1 MWYAAPRKSWLGRS
15 AAILA
20 ALVQSA
26 LLTLSTVGAASAQ
39 MVPRGAQTV
48 PTVAYD
54 AALAALSNG
63 DFAAALETAGR
74 DYAGGVRA
82 GNQRWIDSIASATVI
97 GEAHYELGALRAAL
111 SAYDEAI
118 GLGATHAEWLLA
130 VQFPTQGPQPS
141 PRPRVATWGRS
152 ARGTKSTTFPD
163 TMTIRQTAADP
174 QKVLQQGGVLAAP
187 VNVPIRP
194 QEIMRA
200 LVIALYRRGVILG
213 PLAGE
218 GNVIEGINNALAK
231 RPAPANHWSQS
242 WIDVALGTAAWSQG
256 RLDQAVP
263 LLERG
268 VTLGGKL
275 DHPLTAWGLLV
286 LGRIA
291 LGRDDAV
298 GAARWF
304 EEATY
309 AAAEFGDTRALEEAF
324 RMAFAAHQAAG
335 TPGVPATI
343 QGGRDWSR
351 AGLPALHATLLAHE
365 AEALAAA
372 GNLQGARGRLGEID
386 ARFLRGDA
394 GQGTPGAVVAHAAAL
409 VAYGAGDAATGD
421 ADMERALAIARPRSP
436 RLFQTGRLV
445 EMVMAGATTIS
456 DRQADVLFARLLG
469 DPPVRELVID
479 PLATLAAMTTPRQEA
494 HEAWMMVAARRGS
507 DAALTAA
514 EAATRARWLD
524 TQPVGG
530 RRLGIER
537 LLAPDPS
544 GLTAAALASR
554 TGLLKRHPELSRIAD
569 DDARLRTGLTAAL
582 LAAAGGG
589 EDAREAG
596 PPHRSGPPG
605 EPKDWE
611 SFAQVSARRGL
622 LIDLLGAGREPV
634 GIEFPP
640 LLPAAEVRG
649 RLAPGELVL
658 SFHWSGSG
666 AWGALESRERVATWQ
681 IRQPAALAREL
692 TQLAKALCLFDPHV
706 PIGTDRIA
714 ASDWR
719 ASAITVER
727 LLFEQSKV
735 KLSEGIEELV
745 IVPDGPLWYLPFD
758 LLPVGSAGEP
768 AAGEE
773 EAADTVPLLRDV
785 CRIRYCPTRSLAVA
799 GRPVA
804 PAEAPAGRGPVGI
817 HAGRPIRGERPEAI
831 GEAVSRLTQAL
842 DRAIVLPSQ
851 PVQQHGVVVSP
862 ALPAA
867 LCDVLVVLDEVNV
880 AGEGPVGLRGLFGR
894 PNDRGSRAGMTF
906 NDWLASPHK
915 RPPRVVVP
923 GLQSAMASGLT
934 KPAARPGEE
943 LFIAAT
949 DLLAAGARTA
959 LVSRWRMGGKSTTD
973 LVTEFV
979 RDTDDPATTPAAS
992 WRRAVDLVSAEE
1004 PDPALE
1010 GRIRVAGQTVLSDM
1024 RHPLFWAGYLLID
1037 GGTSAPAE
1045 APAAKVVGGRPPAP
1059 AAGAKRAQDGRRAQD
1074 AIRDPAAAKGDRA
1087 RGAK

>member
-1 MWYAAPRKSWLGRS
+1 MWRSTPRKSLFDRS

-20 ALVQSA
+20 ALVVFTPFN
-26 LLTLSTVGAASAQ
+26 LFIPGELSAQ
-39 MVPRGAQTV
+39 VVPRGAQTV
-48 PTVAYD
+48 PTIAYD
-54 AALAALSNG
+54 AALAALANG
-63 DFAAALETAGR
+63 DFAVALETAGR

-82 GNQRWIDSIASATVI
+82 GNQRWIDSIASATAI
-97 GEAHYELGALRAAL
+97 GESHYELGALRAAVA
-111 SAYDEAI
+111 AYDEAI
-118 GLGATHAEWLLA
+118 LLGATNSEWLLA

-187 VNVPIRP
+187 MNVPIRP

-218 GNVIEGINNALAK
+218 GNTIEAINNALAK

-268 VTLGGKL
+268 VSLGGKL

-291 LGRDDAV
+291 LARDDAV

-309 AAAEFGDTRALEEAF
+309 AAAEFGDFRALEEAF

-343 QGGRDWSR
+343 QGGCQWSR
-351 AGLPALHATLLAHE
+351 AGLPVLHATLLAHE

-372 GNLQGARGRLGEID
+372 GNLQGARGRLGDID

-394 GQGTPGAVVAHAAAL
+394 GQGTPGAVAAHAAAL
-409 VAYGAGDAATGD
+409 VAYGAGDATAGD

-436 RLFQTGRLV
+436 RLFQTGKLV

-469 DPPVRELVID
+469 DPPPRELVID

-494 HEAWMMVAARRGS
+494 HEAWMLVAARRGS
-507 DAALTAA
+507 DAALAA
-514 EAATRARWLD
+514 SEAAVRARWLD

-537 LLAPDPS
+537 LLGPDPS
-544 GLTAAALASR
+544 GLNAAAVAGR
-554 TGLLKRHPELSRIAD
+554 TGLLKRHPELARIVAE
-569 DDARLRTGLTAAL
+569 DARLRTGLTAAL
-582 LAAAGGG
+582 LAAAGRGG
-589 EDAREAG
+589 DVAEAG
-596 PPHRSGPPG
+596 HPHRAGPPG

-622 LIDLLGAGREPV
+622 LIDLLGAGREPI

-640 LLPAAEVRG
+640 LLPPAEVRG

-666 AWGALESRERVATWQ
+666 AWGALESRDRVATWQ

-706 PIGTDRIA
+706 PVGTDRIV

-745 IVPDGPLWYLPFD
+745 IVPDGPLWYLPFE
-758 LLPVGSAGEP
+758 LLPAGSAGEP
-768 AAGEE
+768 ADGDEGTADAG
-773 EAADTVPLLRDV
+773 PLLRDV

-799 GRPVA
+799 GRPEA
-804 PAEAPAGRGPVGI
+804 PAEPLAGRGPVGI
-817 HAGRPIRGERPEAI
+817 HAGRPVRGERPEAI
-831 GEAVSRLTQAL
+831 GEAVDRLTRAL
-842 DRAIVLPSQ
+842 DRAVALPSQ
-851 PVQQHGVVVSP
+851 PFQQHGVVVSP

-867 LCDVLVVLDEVNV
+867 ICDVLVVLDEVNL

-894 PNDRGSRAGMTF
+894 PPDRGSRAGLTF
-906 NDWLASPHK
+906 NDWLDSPHK
-915 RPPRVVVP
+915 RPPLVVVP
-923 GLQSAMASGLT
+923 GVQSAMASGLT
-934 KPAARPGEE
+934 KPLSRPGEE

-979 RDTDDPATTPAAS
+979 RDTDDPTAIPAAS

-1010 GRIRVAGQTVLSDM
+1010 GRIRVAGQTVLTDM
-1024 RHPLFWAGYLLID
+1024 RHPLFWAGYMLVD
-1037 GGTSAPAE
+1037 GGTSVPAE
-1045 APAAKVVGGRPPAP
+1045 AAKVAGRAPAP
-1059 AAGAKRAQDGRRAQD
+1059 AAVPM
-1074 AIRDPAAAKGDRA
+1074 RDPAAAKGDRG

>member
-1 MWYAAPRKSWLGRS
+1 MWRSTPRKSLFGRS
-15 AAILA
+15 TAILA
-20 ALVQSA
+20 ALVLLA
-26 LLTLSTVGAASAQ
+26 LSSQRAVLAQ
-39 MVPRGAQTV
+39 VVPRGAQTV
-48 PTVAYD
+48 PTIAYD
-54 AALAALSNG
+54 AALAALANG
-63 DFAAALETAGR
+63 DFAVALETAGR

-82 GNQRWIDSIASATVI
+82 GNQRWIDSIASATAI
-97 GEAHYELGALRAAL
+97 GESHYELGAVRAAVA
-111 SAYDEAI
+111 AYDEAI
-118 GLGATHAEWLLA
+118 LLGATNSEWLLA
-130 VQFPTQGPQPS
+130 VQFPAQGPQPS
-141 PRPRVATWGRS
+141 QRPRVATWGRS

-163 TMTIRQTAADP
+163 TMTIRQAAADP

-187 VNVPIRP
+187 MNVPIRP

-218 GNVIEGINNALAK
+218 GNTIEAINNALAK

-291 LGRDDAV
+291 LDRDDAV

-309 AAAEFGDTRALEEAF
+309 AAAEFGDSRALEEAF

-343 QGGRDWSR
+343 QGGCQWSR
-351 AGLPALHATLLAHE
+351 AGLPVLHATLLAHE

-372 GNLQGARGRLGEID
+372 GNLQGARGRLGDID

-394 GQGTPGAVVAHAAAL
+394 GQGTPGAVVAHASAL
-409 VAYGAGDAATGD
+409 VAYGAGDATTGD

-436 RLFQTGRLV
+436 RLFQTGKLV

-469 DPPVRELVID
+469 DPPPRELVID

-494 HEAWMMVAARRGS
+494 HEAWMLVAARRGS
-507 DAALTAA
+507 DAALAA
-514 EAATRARWLD
+514 SEAAARARWLD
-524 TQPVGG
+524 TQPMGG
-530 RRLGIER
+530 RQLGIER
-537 LLAPDPS
+537 LLGPDPS
-544 GLTAAALASR
+544 GLNAAAVAGR
-554 TGLLKRHPELSRIAD
+554 TGLLKRYPELAQIVVE
-569 DDARLRTGLTAAL
+569 DARLRTGLTAAL
-582 LAAAGGG
+582 LAAAGRGG
-589 EDAREAG
+589 DVAEAG
-596 PPHRSGPPG
+596 HPHRAGPPG

-611 SFAQVSARRGL
+611 SFSQMSARRGL
-622 LIDLLGAGREPV
+622 MIDLLGAGREPI

-640 LLPAAEVRG
+640 LLPPAEVRG

-666 AWGALESRERVATWQ
+666 VWGALESRDRVATWQ

-706 PIGTDRIA
+706 PVGTDRIV

-745 IVPDGPLWYLPFD
+745 IVPDGPLWYLPFE
-758 LLPVGSAGEP
+758 LLPAGSAGEP
-768 AAGEE
+768 ADGDEGTADAG
-773 EAADTVPLLRDV
+773 PLLRDV

-799 GRPVA
+799 GRPEA
-804 PAEAPAGRGPVGI
+804 PAEPLAGRGPVGI
-817 HAGRPIRGERPEAI
+817 HAGRPVRGERPEAI
-831 GEAVSRLTQAL
+831 GEAVDRLTRAL
-842 DRAIVLPSQ
+842 DRAVALPSQ
-851 PVQQHGVVVSP
+851 PFQQHSVVVSP

-867 LCDVLVVLDEVNV
+867 ICDVLVVLDEVNL

-894 PNDRGSRAGMTF
+894 PPDRGSKAGLTF

-915 RPPRVVVP
+915 RPPLVVVP
-923 GLQSAMASGLT
+923 GVQSAMASGLT
-934 KPAARPGEE
+934 KPVSRPGEE

-979 RDTDDPATTPAAS
+979 RDTDDPTAIPAAS
-992 WRRAVDLVSAEE
+992 WQRAVDLVSAEE

-1010 GRIRVAGQTVLSDM
+1010 GRIRVAGQTILTDM
-1024 RHPLFWAGYLLID
+1024 RHPLFWAGYMLVD
-1037 GGTSAPAE
+1037 GGTSVPVE
-1045 APAAKVVGGRPPAP
+1045 GPAAKVAGGRAPAP
-1059 AAGAKRAQDGRRAQD
+1059 AAAPKG
-1074 AIRDPAAAKGDRA
+1074 DPAAAKGDRV

>member
-1 MWYAAPRKSWLGRS
+1 MWCSTPRKSLFDRS

-20 ALVQSA
+20 ALVVFTPFN
-26 LLTLSTVGAASAQ
+26 LFIPGELSAQ
-39 MVPRGAQTV
+39 VVPRGAQTV
-48 PTVAYD
+48 PTIAYD
-54 AALAALSNG
+54 AALAALANG
-63 DFAAALETAGR
+63 DFAVALETAGR

-82 GNQRWIDSIASATVI
+82 GNQRWIDSIASATAI
-97 GEAHYELGALRAAL
+97 GESHYELGALRAAVA
-111 SAYDEAI
+111 AYDEAI
-118 GLGATHAEWLLA
+118 LLGATNSEWLLA

-187 VNVPIRP
+187 MNVPIRP

-218 GNVIEGINNALAK
+218 GNTIEAINNALAK

-268 VTLGGKL
+268 VSLGGKL

-291 LGRDDAV
+291 LARDDAV

-309 AAAEFGDTRALEEAF
+309 AAAEFGDFRALEEAF

-343 QGGRDWSR
+343 QGGCQWSR
-351 AGLPALHATLLAHE
+351 AGLPVLHATLLAHE

-372 GNLQGARGRLGEID
+372 GNLQGARGRLGDID

-394 GQGTPGAVVAHAAAL
+394 GQGTPGAVAAHAAAL
-409 VAYGAGDAATGD
+409 VAYGAGDATAGD

-436 RLFQTGRLV
+436 RLFQTGKLV

-494 HEAWMMVAARRGS
+494 HEAWMLVAARRGS
-507 DAALTAA
+507 DAALAA
-514 EAATRARWLD
+514 SEAAVRARWLD

-537 LLAPDPS
+537 LLGPDPS
-544 GLTAAALASR
+544 GLNAAAVAGR
-554 TGLLKRHPELSRIAD
+554 TGLLKRHPELARIVAE
-569 DDARLRTGLTAAL
+569 DARLRTGLTAAL
-582 LAAAGGG
+582 LAAAGRGG
-589 EDAREAG
+589 DVAEAG
-596 PPHRSGPPG
+596 HPHRAGPPG

-622 LIDLLGAGREPV
+622 LIDLLGAGREPI

-640 LLPAAEVRG
+640 LLPPAEVRG

-666 AWGALESRERVATWQ
+666 AWGALESRDRVATWQ

-706 PIGTDRIA
+706 PVGTDRIV

-745 IVPDGPLWYLPFD
+745 IVPDGPLWYLPFE
-758 LLPVGSAGEP
+758 LLPAGSAGEP
-768 AAGEE
+768 ADGDEGTADAG
-773 EAADTVPLLRDV
+773 PLLRDV

-799 GRPVA
+799 GRPEA
-804 PAEAPAGRGPVGI
+804 PAEPLAGRGPVGI
-817 HAGRPIRGERPEAI
+817 HAGRPVRGERPEAI
-831 GEAVSRLTQAL
+831 GEAVDRLTRAL
-842 DRAIVLPSQ
+842 DRAVALPSQ
-851 PVQQHGVVVSP
+851 PFQQHGVVVSP

-867 LCDVLVVLDEVNV
+867 ICDVLVVLDEVNL

-894 PNDRGSRAGMTF
+894 PPDRGSRAGLTF
-906 NDWLASPHK
+906 NDWLDSPHK
-915 RPPRVVVP
+915 RPPLVVVP
-923 GLQSAMASGLT
+923 GVQSAMASGLT
-934 KPAARPGEE
+934 KPLSRPGEE

-979 RDTDDPATTPAAS
+979 RDTDDPTAIPAAS

-1010 GRIRVAGQTVLSDM
+1010 GRIRVAGQTVLTDM
-1024 RHPLFWAGYLLID
+1024 RHPLFWAGYMLVD
-1037 GGTSAPAE
+1037 GGTSVPAE
-1045 APAAKVVGGRPPAP
+1045 AAKVAGRAPAP
-1059 AAGAKRAQDGRRAQD
+1059 AAVPK
-1074 AIRDPAAAKGDRA
+1074 RDPAAAKGDRG

>member
-1 MWYAAPRKSWLGRS
+1 MFDRS

-20 ALVQSA
+20 ALVVFTPFN
-26 LLTLSTVGAASAQ
+26 LFFPGDLSAQ
-39 MVPRGAQTV
+39 IVPRGAQTV
-48 PTVAYD
+48 PTIAYD
-54 AALAALSNG
+54 AALAALANG
-63 DFAAALETAGR
+63 DFALGLETAGR
-74 DYAGGVRA
+74 DYAAGVRA

-97 GEAHYELGALRAAL
+97 GESHFELGALRAAVA
-111 SAYDEAI
+111 AYDEAI
-118 GLGATHAEWLLA
+118 LLGATNAEWLLA

-187 VNVPIRP
+187 MNVPIRP

-218 GNVIEGINNALAK
+218 GDTIEAINNALAK

-268 VTLGGKL
+268 VSLGGKL

-291 LGRDDAV
+291 LDRDDAV

-309 AAAEFGDTRALEEAF
+309 AAAEFSDARALEEAF

-343 QGGRDWSR
+343 QGGCQWSR
-351 AGLPALHATLLAHE
+351 AGLPVLHATLLAHE

-409 VAYGAGDAATGD
+409 VAYGAGDATAGD

-436 RLFQTGRLV
+436 RLFQTGKLV

-469 DPPVRELVID
+469 DPPPRELVID

-494 HEAWMMVAARRGS
+494 HEAWMLVAARRGS
-507 DAALTAA
+507 DAALAA
-514 EAATRARWLD
+514 SEAAARARWLD

-530 RRLGIER
+530 RQLGLER
-537 LLAPDPS
+537 LLGPDPS
-544 GLTAAALASR
+544 GLTAAAVAGR
-554 TGLLKRHPELSRIAD
+554 TGLLKRHPELARIVVE
-569 DDARLRTGLTAAL
+569 DARLRTGLTAAL
-582 LAAAGGG
+582 LAAAGRGG
-589 EDAREAG
+589 DGAEAG
-596 PPHRSGPPG
+596 LPRRAGPPG

-611 SFAQVSARRGL
+611 SFSQVSARRGL
-622 LIDLLGAGREPV
+622 LIDLLSAGRESI

-640 LLPAAEVRG
+640 LLPPAEVRG

-666 AWGALESRERVATWQ
+666 VWGALESRDRVATWQ
-681 IRQPAALAREL
+681 IRQPTALAREL

-706 PIGTDRIA
+706 PVGTDRIV

-745 IVPDGPLWYLPFD
+745 IVPDGPLWYLPFE
-758 LLPVGSAGEP
+758 LLPAGSAGEP
-768 AAGEE
+768 ADGDEGTADAG
-773 EAADTVPLLRDV
+773 PLLRDV
-785 CRIRYCPTRSLAVA
+785 CRIRYSPTRSLAVA
-799 GRPVA
+799 GRPAA
-804 PAEAPAGRGPVGI
+804 PAEPLAGRGPVGI
-817 HAGRPIRGERPEAI
+817 HAGRTVRGERPEAI
-831 GEAVSRLTQAL
+831 GEAVDRLTRAL
-842 DRAIVLPSQ
+842 DRAVALPSQ

-867 LCDVLVVLDEVNV
+867 ICDVLVVLDEVNL

-894 PNDRGSRAGMTF
+894 PPDRGSRAGLTF

-915 RPPRVVVP
+915 RPPLVVVP
-923 GLQSAMASGLT
+923 GVQSAMASGLT
-934 KPAARPGEE
+934 KPLSRPGEE

-973 LVTEFV
+973 LVAEFV
-979 RDTDDPATTPAAS
+979 RDTDDPTAIPAAS

-1010 GRIRVAGQTVLSDM
+1010 GRIRVAGQTVLTDM
-1024 RHPLFWAGYLLID
+1024 RHPLFWAGYMLVD
-1037 GGTSAPAE
+1037 GGTSVPVE
-1045 APAAKVVGGRPPAP
+1045 APAAKVVGGRAPAP
-1059 AAGAKRAQDGRRAQD
+1059 AAEPK
-1074 AIRDPAAAKGDRA
+1074 RDPAAAKGDRA

>member
-1 MWYAAPRKSWLGRS
+1 
-15 AAILA
+15 
-20 ALVQSA
+20 
-26 LLTLSTVGAASAQ
+26 
-39 MVPRGAQTV
+39 
-48 PTVAYD
+48 
-54 AALAALSNG
+54 
-63 DFAAALETAGR
+63 
-74 DYAGGVRA
+74 
-82 GNQRWIDSIASATVI
+82 
-97 GEAHYELGALRAAL
+97 
-111 SAYDEAI
+111 
-118 GLGATHAEWLLA
+118 
-130 VQFPTQGPQPS
+130 
-141 PRPRVATWGRS
+141 
-152 ARGTKSTTFPD
+152 
-163 TMTIRQTAADP
+163 
-174 QKVLQQGGVLAAP
+174 
-187 VNVPIRP
+187 
-194 QEIMRA
+194 
-200 LVIALYRRGVILG
+200 
-213 PLAGE
+213 
-218 GNVIEGINNALAK
+218 
-231 RPAPANHWSQS
+231 
-242 WIDVALGTAAWSQG
+242 
-256 RLDQAVP
+256 
-263 LLERG
+263 
-268 VTLGGKL
+268 
-275 DHPLTAWGLLV
+275 
-286 LGRIA
+286 
-291 LGRDDAV
+291 
-298 GAARWF
+298 
-304 EEATY
+304 
-309 AAAEFGDTRALEEAF
+309 
-324 RMAFAAHQAAG
+324 
-335 TPGVPATI
+335 
-343 QGGRDWSR
+343 
-351 AGLPALHATLLAHE
+351 
-365 AEALAAA
+365 
-372 GNLQGARGRLGEID
+372 
-386 ARFLRGDA
+386 
-394 GQGTPGAVVAHAAAL
+394 
-409 VAYGAGDAATGD
+409 
-421 ADMERALAIARPRSP
+421 
-436 RLFQTGRLV
+436 
-445 EMVMAGATTIS
+445 
-456 DRQADVLFARLLG
+456 
-469 DPPVRELVID
+469 
-479 PLATLAAMTTPRQEA
+479 
-494 HEAWMMVAARRGS
+494 
-507 DAALTAA
+507 
-514 EAATRARWLD
+514 
-524 TQPVGG
+524 
-530 RRLGIER
+530 
-537 LLAPDPS
+537 
-544 GLTAAALASR
+544 LTAAALASR